1 MLLEVGEHALVAL
14 LVQGRHLLGA
24 LGRVDLAALVTAA
37 LEQLDQQLLQVLVL
51 ARQLAVEVV
60 EQGRVAPPLPHRPA
74 GRDGLRQSAE
84 GGGVPV
90 LEEVDEV
97 DEAVEEVEAAG

>member
-1 MLLEVGEHALVAL
+1 M
-14 LVQGRHLLGA
+14 RC
-24 LGRVDLAALVTAA
+24 
-37 LEQLDQQLLQVLVL
+37 LQVLVL